1 MKTNHKFTFE
11 VTPQDADFT
20 RKINITALGNYIL
33 ANAARMAATQNNFG
47 LETLNEE
54 NLTWVVTRFAIEM
67 QSYPTQN
74 EQFSIETWVEDY
86 GKLFTTRNFKI
97 FDKNDNQIGAATS
110 VWAVIDLATRR
121 PYNLDN
127 KIEWHRAATGIGA
140 GIEKPLKLD
149 EIAPKIP
156 ATAYHSVVYSDID
169 INQHTNSMKYVQ
181 WFLDTLD
188 LAKFEQ
194 KNIVR
199 FDVNYVHEALF
210 GDKVAIFT
218 EEKDDKNFC
227 EIRNSENKPL
237 CRIRLVWG

>member
-11 VTPQDADFT
+11 IMPQDTDFT

-47 LETLNEE
+47 IEALMKE

-67 QSYPTQN
+67 QYYPAHN
-74 EQFSIETWVEDY
+74 EQINIETWVEDY

-97 FDKNDNQIGAATS
+97 FDKDDNQIGAATS
-110 VWAVIDLATRR
+110 VWAVIDLTTRR

-140 GIEKPLKLD
+140 GIEKPIKLD
-149 EIAPKIP
+149 EIPPEIP
-156 ATAYHSVVYSDID
+156 ATVYHSVAYSDID
-169 INQHTNSMKYVQ
+169 INQHTNSMKYVE
-181 WFLDTLD
+181 WFLNTLD
-188 LAKFEQ
+188 IEKFKH

-199 FDVNYVHEALF
+199 FDVNYMHEALF
-210 GDKVAIFT
+210 GEKVAIFT
-218 EEKDDKNFC
+218 EEKDNKNFC
-227 EIRNSENKPL
+227 EIRNLNNKSL
-237 CRIRLVWG
+237 CRIRLMWR